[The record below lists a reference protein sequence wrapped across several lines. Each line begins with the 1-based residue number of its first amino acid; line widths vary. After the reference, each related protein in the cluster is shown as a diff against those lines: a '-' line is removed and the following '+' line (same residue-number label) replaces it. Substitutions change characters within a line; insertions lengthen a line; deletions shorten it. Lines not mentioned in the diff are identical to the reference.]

1 MKLVF
6 KDVQVCLAGGFVLLL
21 FLFWF
26 FVCYFVLGLFYFVR
40 GFFIGFVLLLFF
52 LTHEKVNTK
61 MTFFLLKTIIYL

>member
-6 KDVQVCLAGGFVLLL
+6 KDVQVCLAGGFLLLL

-40 GFFIGFVLLLFF
+40 GFFIAFVLLLFF
-52 LTHEKVNTK
+52 FKP
-61 MTFFLLKTIIYL
+61 